1 MALLSNAFHTFQATG
16 NREDLTELLS
26 NIDPKETYLYDA
38 MGMGYPLNG
47 VYHE

>member
-1 MALLSNAFHTFQATG
+1 MAILSNAFHTFGATG
-16 NREDLTELLS
+16 NREDLTEILS